1 MNRVKNFKNYDE
13 FQAYIA
19 REYLKKHKVYRYRTV
34 KIDEIDDNKIV
45 NVCHWFCE
53 ENNLVQDYV
62 FFLDQELNLQN
73 GIEYLGKTIKVI
85 IDRPLGSHHPQ
96 HKELV
101 YPINYGYY
109 EDVYAPDGEPQ
120 DVYVLGVYEPI
131 SFFEGKVIAIIHRL
145 DDVEDKWVVAPEE
158 FSYTKDDISEATRFQ
173 EQFFN
178 SEIIM

>member
-34 KIDEIDDNKIV
+34 KIDEIDDNKID

-73 GIEYLGKTIKVI
+73 GKEYLGKTIKVI
-85 IDRPLGSHHPQ
+85 IDRPLGSNHPQ

-131 SFFEGKVIAIIHRL
+131 SKVKLSLLFIGLTTLKINGL
-145 DDVEDKWVVAPEE
+145 LPLK
-158 FSYTKDDISEATRFQ
+158 
-173 EQFFN
+173 N
-178 SEIIM
+178 SVIQKMILAKRRVFKSSFLIVKSSCK